1 MSASDRRDLF
11 RRTETMGGMMS
22 AAGLEH
28 VNFGPF
34 RLSVRERT
42 LSTVDGPVPLPSRA
56 FDVLMTL
63 IESRD
68 EVVSKDE
75 LMRRVWSN
83 VVVEENNLHVQ
94 IAATRRALGEHAGY
108 IKTIPGRGYRF
119 IADLEPAEHD
129 ARRAERPPVAA
140 TNLPAQVT
148 AMIGRAAEL
157 AATCALLE
165 QARLVTLVGPGGVGK
180 TRIALAAAHAIGHR
194 FPAGAWLVELGQ
206 VVVGQV
212 VEAVAASLRI
222 EELRRRPLLESTAA
236 ALRQEPQL
244 LVLDGCEHLG
254 GEVAELVA
262 ALLRDCPDL
271 RIMCTSQAPLGAAGE
286 HVRRIAP
293 LAIPD
298 ESVDL
303 AAALQFDAVGLFVA
317 RVAAGDERF
326 QLTDA
331 TVASVIKICR
341 GLDGLPFAIELAAAR
356 VPLLGLEPVRLR
368 LANRLALLGEEPA
381 GNPARHRTLRAAI
394 EWSCN
399 LLAEPDRQILRR
411 LAVFAGGFTLA
422 AAQEVAAGA
431 GFAEADIVQGVGN
444 LVRRSLLTTGP
455 DLVRPRHRML
465 EALRDFVLE
474 LPVDQAEPA
483 ARRHAAY
490 FCRLAEAGEDVWETT
505 DAREWLPPF
514 TAELDNFRAALTWAL
529 SPAGDP
535 ALAARLAAA
544 TARIWFEGGHL
555 SEGRGWLSRA
565 LAQAPAGLDP
575 VILIRLHR
583 GLAELNMDSAP
594 LAATAAAREAVAL
607 AAGAAPATEGV
618 CQRML
623 AAALCCLGR
632 NEEAERAARRA
643 VILLQAT
650 DNARSLGKALSD
662 LGILRGIQ
670 GDHDAA
676 RRYNREAQ
684 IRLKALGDDRGTA
697 ICLQYAAEFEFAA
710 GETGRAN
717 VLAEEAVALL
727 RALNSRFHL
736 EIGLGNLA
744 AYCLAADNPARAR
757 DAAVEALRIAG
768 EIEDQLGVVIAI
780 EHLALAAALSG
791 AVETAA
797 RLHGYVEAARAALN
811 AERQGTEQA
820 IADRLTVVLRN
831 ALPVSRLHQLAEEGA
846 VLPAK
851 AARILAL
858 ATPADGI
865 WQ

>member
-1 MSASDRRDLF
+1 
-11 RRTETMGGMMS
+11 
-22 AAGLEH
+22 
-28 VNFGPF
+28 
-34 RLSVRERT
+34 
-42 LSTVDGPVPLPSRA
+42 
-56 FDVLMTL
+56 
-63 IESRD
+63 
-68 EVVSKDE
+68 
-75 LMRRVWSN
+75 
-83 VVVEENNLHVQ
+83 
-94 IAATRRALGEHAGY
+94 
-108 IKTIPGRGYRF
+108 
-119 IADLEPAEHD
+119 
-129 ARRAERPPVAA
+129 
-140 TNLPAQVT
+140 
-148 AMIGRAAEL
+148 
-157 AATCALLE
+157 
-165 QARLVTLVGPGGVGK
+165 
-180 TRIALAAAHAIGHR
+180 
-194 FPAGAWLVELGQ
+194 
-206 VVVGQV
+206 
-212 VEAVAASLRI
+212 
-222 EELRRRPLLESTAA
+222 
-236 ALRQEPQL
+236 
-244 LVLDGCEHLG
+244 
-254 GEVAELVA
+254 
-262 ALLRDCPDL
+262 
-271 RIMCTSQAPLGAAGE
+271 
-286 HVRRIAP
+286 
-293 LAIPD
+293 
-298 ESVDL
+298 
-303 AAALQFDAVGLFVA
+303 
-317 RVAAGDERF
+317 
-326 QLTDA
+326 
-331 TVASVIKICR
+331 
-341 GLDGLPFAIELAAAR
+341 
-356 VPLLGLEPVRLR
+356 
-368 LANRLALLGEEPA
+368 
-381 GNPARHRTLRAAI
+381 
-394 EWSCN
+394 
-399 LLAEPDRQILRR
+399 
-411 LAVFAGGFTLA
+411 
-422 AAQEVAAGA
+422 
-431 GFAEADIVQGVGN
+431 
-444 LVRRSLLTTGP
+444 
-455 DLVRPRHRML
+455 
-465 EALRDFVLE
+465 
-474 LPVDQAEPA
+474 
-483 ARRHAAY
+483 
-490 FCRLAEAGEDVWETT
+490 
-505 DAREWLPPF
+505 
-514 TAELDNFRAALTWAL
+514 
-529 SPAGDP
+529 
-535 ALAARLAAA
+535 
-544 TARIWFEGGHL
+544 
-555 SEGRGWLSRA
+555 
-565 LAQAPAGLDP
+565 
-575 VILIRLHR
+575 
-583 GLAELNMDSAP
+583 MDSAP